1 MIRAVLVLCDSMGH
15 RLPKI
20 VLCLGLPG
28 SASTWVYNIVRYLLG
43 QTRRSVV
50 AFYLDDNFADLQAAL
65 EANEQQVDYVVLKSH
80 KADSTLFEFLSTHN
94 SGCVLSV
101 RDPRDCMVS
110 LMERF
115 DVSFEDALL
124 ALQRSCA
131 SLTMYHA
138 LGAPLLCYEDHFY
151 RSTETILALKDYLG
165 VTVPV
170 DLGMAQHL
178 HSQAAVERL
187 IGRFQS
193 LPPGRI
199 RKCGNDEYDLISH
212 WHRNH
217 FGDGLSGKWRTRL
230 TAQQAAQA
238 SLALADAL
246 EQWGYTSGSTSIQKR

>member
-1 MIRAVLVLCDSMGH
+1 MGH
-15 RLPKI
+15 RFPKI

-43 QTRRSVV
+43 QTQSSVV
-50 AFYLDDNFADLQAAL
+50 AFYLDDNFADLQAVL
-65 EANEQQVDYVVLKSH
+65 DVSEQQVDYVVLKSH
-80 KADSTLFEFLSTHN
+80 KADSTLFEFLSTHS

-101 RDPRDCMVS
+101 RDPRDCIVS

-131 SLTMYHA
+131 SLTMYQA
-138 LGAPLLCYEDHFY
+138 LGVPLLRYEDQFY
-151 RSTETILALKDYLG
+151 HSTETILSLKDYLG

-170 DLGMAQHL
+170 DLGVAQHL
-178 HSQAAVERL
+178 HSRAVVERL
-187 IGRFQS
+187 IGRFPY

-199 RKCGNDEYDLISH
+199 RKSGNDEYDLISH

-230 TAQQAAQA
+230 TEQQVVQA
-238 SLALADAL
+238 SLTLAYALKK
-246 EQWGYTSGSTSIQKR
+246 WGYQTAIAST

>member
-1 MIRAVLVLCDSMGH
+1 MMRAVLILCDSMNH
-15 RLPKI
+15 RFPKI

-28 SASTWVYNIVRYLLG
+28 SASTWVYNIARYLLG
-43 QTRRSVV
+43 KSRRTVA
-50 AFYLDDNFADLQAAL
+50 AFYLDDNFPDLQAAI
-65 EANEQQVDYVVLKSH
+65 EASGQQVDYVVLKSH
-80 KADSTLFEFLSTHN
+80 KADSTLFEFLSTHT
-94 SGCVLSV
+94 SSCVLSV
-101 RDPRDCMVS
+101 RDPRDCIVS

-131 SLTMYHA
+131 SLTKYEA
-138 LGAPLLCYEDHFY
+138 LGAPLLCYEAGFY
-151 RSTETILALKDYLG
+151 QSTETIRLLKDYLG

-170 DLGMAQHL
+170 DLGMAQRL

-187 IGRFQS
+187 IGQFEC

-199 RKCGNDEYDLISH
+199 RTSGKDEYDLISH

-238 SLALADAL
+238 SLTLTDAL
-246 EQWGYTSGSTSIQKR
+246 EKWGYPGASK

>member
-1 MIRAVLVLCDSMGH
+1 MSH
-15 RLPKI
+15 RFPKV

-43 QTRRSVV
+43 QTQRSVV
-50 AFYLDDNFADLQAAL
+50 AFYLDDNFAELQAVL
-65 EANEQQVDYVVLKSH
+65 EASEHQVDYVVLKSH
-80 KADSTLFEFLSTHN
+80 KADSTLFEFLSTHA

-131 SLTMYHA
+131 SLTMYQA
-138 LGAPLLCYEDHFY
+138 LGVPLLRYEDHFY

-170 DLGMAQHL
+170 DLGMVQHL
-178 HSQAAVERL
+178 HSQAVVERL
-187 IGRFQS
+187 IGRFQY

-199 RKCGNDEYDLISH
+199 RKSGNDEYDLISH
-212 WHRNH
+212 WHRKH
-217 FGDGLSGKWRTRL
+217 FGDGLSGKWHTRL
-230 TAQQAAQA
+230 TAQQTAQA
-238 SLALADAL
+238 CLTLADSL
-246 EQWGYTSGSTSIQKR
+246 EKWGYTGGSGSLKKSQ